1 MDMCM
6 KIWRLIDFS
15 QKRLPWFRKLKRHL
29 MKLGKDSL
37 WSLGLGKSVWLFVH
51 VLGQNP
57 ERVLKLSKPFKIY
70 ILGIV
75 PIRSAVI
82 SCWKTLTI
90 FIKKR
95 DDKVHDPNKYS
106 NILWTVH
113 KITKSCSIIKI
124 LYRLA
129 Y

>member
-1 MDMCM
+1 MNMCM
-6 KIWRLIDFS
+6 
-15 QKRLPWFRKLKRHL
+15 
-29 MKLGKDSL
+29 MKLGEDSL
-37 WSLGLGKSVWLFVH
+37 WSLGLGKSAWFFVH

-90 FIKKR
+90 FIKKIVMIR
-95 DDKVHDPNKYS
+95 FMILT
-106 NILWTVH
+106 NIL
-113 KITKSCSIIKI
+113 IYYEPTKSCLIIKI
-124 LYRLA
+124 L
-129 Y
+129 